1 MGPTITN
8 LTCPRVVAG
17 GQAEKCGLVGQDKV
31 MAINRRAPT
40 SVEEAVH
47 IIKEAGDNLVLV
59 IGRRETREGRNTDKQ
74 KGEASNRPQTA
85 RGRSRDRKISN
96 GSTRTMSKSP
106 SRQLLQQAM
115 AGARSQKQRSSS
127 SPRSEQPN
135 ISPQTQTEQQHRV
148 EEMQQQSKRRVEAEN
163 LQEQKRT
170 SIGSST
176 GKGREEQS
184 QLFSPSAAQLQ
195 ELLQFAVESAAAN
208 DKTKPEGNSVLQ
220 TDTQLS
226 GSARGCSNEEKVEKR
241 SCPLPMQLTTV
252 LIEETKETKSS
263 SRRVSTENLAPN
275 QTPGSPATHRAS
287 SKKTKTS
294 SMETT
299 TLTKSTTKSTENLT
313 SLGSLGSPKLLRADF
328 QAKCPEVRA
337 AVEAASSRQEVTAK
351 DGLGKNFGSTRSI
364 PSVGKCNCAP
374 FYENKVA
381 CLRDSISELGKKN
394 EKQGEENEKLLK
406 ENKDIK
412 SAFSFATKQLEEG
425 EERIHKL
432 QNEVLSLSEKLDCE
446 KVKQKATEEKQ
457 IQKLEQEISSMKG
470 RLEAEVQRR
479 ESAEENYKKSEAELE
494 VKSSQMRQQSERE
507 ALRKAD
513 YEERLEKALRELR
526 AEYEVKMRE
535 SREELARVYKARLK
549 EMQAKAREQ
558 KEDKKEKEK
567 EELARRVASLEM
579 ASLEVRKKVEQL
591 GDKVEDQKCQAPDEG
606 ESKKKELVL
615 QQMHH
620 ESLLELRTA
629 LDAKI
634 AALEAVVTPQEMN
647 NESSVSEEG
656 EEEEGESQM
665 EKRISQNA

>member
-1 MGPTITN
+1 M
-8 LTCPRVVAG
+8 PRVVAG

-47 IIKEAGDNLVLV
+47 IIKEAGDSLVLV
-59 IGRRETREGRNTDKQ
+59 IGRRETREGRKTDKQ
-74 KGEASNRPQTA
+74 KGESSSRPQTA
-85 RGRSRDRKISN
+85 RGRSRDRNTSS
-96 GSTRTMSKSP
+96 GSTRTISKSP

-127 SPRSEQPN
+127 SPRSEQAN
-135 ISPQTQTEQQHRV
+135 ISPQTQMEQQHRV
-148 EEMQQQSKRRVEAEN
+148 EETQQQSKRQGEAN
-163 LQEQKRT
+163 DLPQQNRT
-170 SIGSST
+170 SVGSSA
-176 GKGREEQS
+176 GKMVEEQS

-226 GSARGCSNEEKVEKR
+226 GSASGCSNEEKAERR
-241 SCPLPMQLTTV
+241 SCPSPMLTTV
-252 LIEETKETKSS
+252 LIEETKETRSS
-263 SRRVSTENLAPN
+263 SRRVSTENLSSN
-275 QTPGSPATHRAS
+275 QTPGSPAAHRSS

-294 SMETT
+294 STETT

-313 SLGSLGSPKLLRADF
+313 TLGSLGSPNLLRADF
-328 QAKCPEVRA
+328 QAKCPEVRG
-337 AVEAASSRQEVTAK
+337 AVGAASSRHEVTAK

-364 PSVGKCNCAP
+364 QSVGKCNCAP
-374 FYENKVA
+374 FYENKIA
-381 CLRDSISELGKKN
+381 CLRDSISELGKKT
-394 EKQGEENEKLLK
+394 EKQGEENEKLWK
-406 ENKDIK
+406 ENTDIK
-412 SAFSFATKQLEEG
+412 GAFSFATKQLEEG
-425 EERIHKL
+425 GEMIHKL
-432 QNEVLSLSEKLDCE
+432 QKEVLSLSEKLDCE

-494 VKSSQMRQQSERE
+494 VKSTQMRQQSERE

-558 KEDKKEKEK
+558 KEDKVNLLLFIFRRASIPCIYPGIFRRRRRRRSWPGEWQAWKWQASRFYYDDDMKTRMSMTSLDQDIIVVFYDVYDDDND
-567 EELARRVASLEM
+567 ELYGNS
-579 ASLEVRKKVEQL
+579 
-591 GDKVEDQKCQAPDEG
+591 
-606 ESKKKELVL
+606 
-615 QQMHH
+615 
-620 ESLLELRTA
+620 SLL
-629 LDAKI
+629 
-634 AALEAVVTPQEMN
+634 PMHCNEM
-647 NESSVSEEG
+647 
-656 EEEEGESQM
+656 
-665 EKRISQNA
+665 QN